1 MFPPISFR
9 PAFLSYFTKC
19 SVMYYVQCRG
29 QDGRQKNTNFPKN
42 SHMPRIIA
50 DDKIPFLKGALEP
63 YAEMIYMPG
72 NEINR
77 DILMHSDALLIRTRT
92 KCNESLLNGTRI
104 RFIGTATIGFD
115 HIDINYCD
123 KNKIIWTNAPG
134 CNSVSVQQYISSALL
149 KIASE
154 NNFQLKN
161 KTLGIIGVGNVGSK
175 VEKFARAIGMNV
187 LLNDPP
193 RERAEG
199 KREFHCL
206 DAVLSESDI
215 LTVHVPLN
223 MTGEDHTFH
232 LFNEAVFRKIRRNS
246 WFINSSRGEVTDTKD
261 LKEALISGILGGAV
275 IDVWENEPSIDLE
288 LMNLVSIATPHIAG
302 YSTDGKANGT
312 AMVVNSISKHFH
324 LPLADWYPDNV
335 PSTGAPVI
343 SIDCDGKSEDE
354 IIREAVTHT
363 YNIVEDNDRFRLLP
377 SEFEKLRG
385 NYPLRREFSSYSI
398 NLIRGNSKA
407 RQTLKNLG
415 FNI

>member
-1 MFPPISFR
+1 M
-9 PAFLSYFTKC
+9 L
-19 SVMYYVQCRG
+19 
-29 QDGRQKNTNFPKN
+29 
-42 SHMPRIIA
+42 RIVA

-72 NEINR
+72 NEISREN
-77 DILMHSDALLIRTRT
+77 LMHSDGLLIRTRT
-92 KCNESLLNGTRI
+92 KCNESLLKGTGV
-104 RFIGTATIGFD
+104 RFVGTATIGYD
-115 HIDINYCD
+115 HIDTNYCD

-134 CNSVSVQQYISSALL
+134 CNSSSVQQYISAALL
-149 KIASE
+149 KMAFK

-175 VEKFARAIGMNV
+175 IEKFARVIGMNV

-199 KREFHCL
+199 KKNFQSL

-215 LTVHVPLN
+215 ITVHVPLN

-232 LFNEAVFRKIRRNS
+232 LFNDIAFRKVKKGS

-261 LKEALISGILGGAV
+261 LKEALTSGILGASI
-275 IDVWENEPSIDLE
+275 IDVWENEPAVDLA

-312 AMVVNSISKHFH
+312 AMVVNSISKYFN
-324 LPLADWYPDNV
+324 LPHVNWYPENI
-335 PSTGAPVI
+335 PSPGSPVF

-363 YNIVEDNDRFRLLP
+363 YNIDEDNNRFRLSPLD
-377 SEFEKLRG
+377 FENLRG
-385 NYPLRREFSSYSI
+385 NYPLRREFSSFSI
-398 NLIRGNSKA
+398 SLIRGNSKT
-407 RQTLKNLG
+407 RKILKNLG
-415 FNI
+415 FYI